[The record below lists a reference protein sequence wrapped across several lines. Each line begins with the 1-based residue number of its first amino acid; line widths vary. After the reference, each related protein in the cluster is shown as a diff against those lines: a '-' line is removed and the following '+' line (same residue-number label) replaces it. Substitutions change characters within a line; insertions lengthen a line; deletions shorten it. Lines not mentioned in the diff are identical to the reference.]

1 MSDVLNTSY
10 IRNLRDD
17 FDMAVGLPAPKKT
30 LGEIVS
36 KFEELRAEFGQARV
50 DLQLELDRLAA
61 AALEDA
67 DSPDVCIFQRMRNIA
82 ALRCQELH
90 ELMKVKKAEIA
101 TLEQLQ
107 IKSAARVE
115 AAKAAVLA
123 HDQAT
128 AAKALTR
135 SKRKMQVP
143 RVAGLGHIESGAANW
158 GRIQGLVEKTRKRKV
173 PVVKEARKEMRKEES
188 EKK

>member
-1 MSDVLNTSY
+1 MSSVPSISY
-10 IRNLRDD
+10 IRDLRGD
-17 FDMAVGLPAPKKT
+17 FDRAVGSPAPEKT

-36 KFEELRAEFGQARV
+36 KFEELRAEFKQARV

-107 IKSAARVE
+107 IESATRVE
-115 AAKAAVLA
+115 AAEAAVLA

-135 SKRKMQVP
+135 SKRKVQAT
-143 RVAGLGHIESGAANW
+143 RVAGLGNVEAGAANW
-158 GRIQGLVEKTRKRKV
+158 NSSPVKRLRAK
-173 PVVKEARKEMRKEES
+173 ARGSAAPIAKEMRKEES